1 MADRCSLCYASAKR
15 HKYLTLSLGNQVYL
29 ALPERASVAAGHVLI
44 CTVEHEPS
52 FRAAD
57 EDAFEELTNFRKCL
71 IQMFAKQV
79 WKKKCTPCRS
89 QNRIKC
95 HQMLT
100 TPALYRPVSTT
111 IDMCEL

>member
-1 MADRCSLCYASAKR
+1 
-15 HKYLTLSLGNQVYL
+15 VYL
-29 ALPERASVAAGHVLI
+29 ALPERASVASGHVLI

-79 WKKKCTPCRS
+79 WKKNTLHAALGIAS
-89 QNRIKC
+89 NAIKWSLHLLC
-95 HQMLT
+95 IGLSARQ
-100 TPALYRPVSTT
+100 ST
-111 IDMCEL
+111 CVNCKL